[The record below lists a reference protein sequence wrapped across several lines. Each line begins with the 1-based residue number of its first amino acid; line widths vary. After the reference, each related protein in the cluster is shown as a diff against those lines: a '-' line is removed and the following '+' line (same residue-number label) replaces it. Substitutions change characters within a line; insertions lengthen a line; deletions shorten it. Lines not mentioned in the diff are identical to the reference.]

1 MLNVLSETAGTV
13 TETAEKWY
21 ESVNNALDKPA
32 MQAVIGIATV
42 VALALTI
49 YHFGIKKALRRRK

>member
-1 MLNVLSETAGTV
+1 MLNVLTETV
-13 TETAEKWY
+13 TTEAETVTKWY
-21 ESVNNALDKPA
+21 ESVNDALDKPA

-49 YHFGIKKALRRRK
+49 YHFGIKKALRKRK